1 MYKLDFPFTC
11 AQGRTLLCLG
21 QLGMRL
27 LLSLLLLFLSR
38 SAAET
43 TLSQLRDERQ
53 AHTVPEELFL
63 RPYLVFP
70 GMPIAFSAVCI
81 PILHHANPPHMLRS
95 ELICVLC
102 DTLQA
107 YNTSSAP
114 LSLWLQLDQLAGA
127 ALASRQARLAA
138 GRYQLPPR
146 VTCSSFAG
154 PGFCVYELAAEL
166 FPGKSRTFAL
176 FHCTLKSKD

>member
-1 MYKLDFPFTC
+1 
-11 AQGRTLLCLG
+11 
-21 QLGMRL
+21 MRL

-43 TLSQLRDERQ
+43 TSSQLREERQ
-53 AHTVPEELFL
+53 AHPVPEELFL
-63 RPYLVFP
+63 RPYLLFP

-81 PILHHANPPHMLRS
+81 SVAHHASPPHMPGSSLT
-95 ELICVLC
+95 CVLC
-102 DTLQA
+102 GTLQA
-107 YNTSSAP
+107 YIIVSAP

-146 VTCSSFAG
+146 ATCSSFAG

-166 FPGKSRTFAL
+166 FPGKSRTLLSLPPYTEKQDWYTYGLTSQQQLSLTGQQAQQQ
-176 FHCTLKSKD
+176 